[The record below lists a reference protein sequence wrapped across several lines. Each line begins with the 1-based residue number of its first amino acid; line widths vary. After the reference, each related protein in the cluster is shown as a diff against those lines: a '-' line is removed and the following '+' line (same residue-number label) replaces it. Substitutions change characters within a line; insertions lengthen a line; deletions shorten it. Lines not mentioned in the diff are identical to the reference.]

1 MAPPDFGRSVNPIS
15 TRGDRLCPRIIIGT
29 PGFSDLPTALN
40 TQVINL
46 KPYFP
51 HNICTTFITSMNRIQ
66 SSHQST
72 SAWAADRINI
82 VIVEDYT
89 IIGQSIDI
97 WGHNLIGAM
106 KANIIPALLPNRH
119 IRVRWVW
126 EILSII
132 TKLV

>member
-1 MAPPDFGRSVNPIS
+1 MGTDYAPASLLAPPDFQN
-15 TRGDRLCPRIIIGT
+15 
-29 PGFSDLPTALN
+29 LPTALN

-51 HNICTTFITSMNRIQ
+51 HNICITSMNRIQ

-119 IRVRWVW
+119 TYIVP
-126 EILSII
+126 IHSASI
-132 TKLV
+132 